1 MIVHGKRSIFDY
13 WYEQKVQNSAL
24 NLSIRLFITQLV
36 NGLAIHFLSPLL
48 SKYDA
53 IICKKC
59 AIISYRRQL
68 SVDNLHIQ
76 RSIHTRFSYI
86 CVRQYVCNVCSYIQ
100 CHQSIYKYVANNKL
114 HHHKQIAAADVAV
127 YVYSNSIPNS
137 PVNLND
143 IAKDSISFFEEQFP
157 YF

>member
-1 MIVHGKRSIFDY
+1 M
-13 WYEQKVQNSAL
+13 QNSAL

-36 NGLAIHFLSPLL
+36 NGLAIRFFSLL
-48 SKYDA
+48 LFSKYDA

-86 CVRQYVCNVCSYIQ
+86 CVRQCVCNVCSYIQ

-127 YVYSNSIPNS
+127 YVYVYSNSIPNS

-143 IAKDSISFFEEQFP
+143 IAKDAFSFFEEQFP